1 MPREK
6 RISEG
11 KLPVYGVDPP
21 GDHARMQ
28 IWRHKL
34 HNEKKGEAA
43 RLLLPFRQ
51 LAWMLQLLISA
62 TLTQPAISRT
72 GSLPQQLPH
81 CFTGMPERDN
91 YGSNCGVSLLWLPYI
106 PARDDAYSSQSRL
119 RGSGLKLMQDLGHIS
134 APRPPPSVA
143 ALPPVPRD
151 LKPPP
156 QREIPRG
163 PNFLDLESSRLQ
175 ASQHARSIGQT
186 FLRSG
191 NLVQAKAY
199 FKRAEQMLAA
209 GLRVGEG
216 KGAPAATG

>member
-21 GDHARMQ
+21 DDHARMQ

-34 HNEKKGEAA
+34 HNEKK
-43 RLLLPFRQ
+43 
-51 LAWMLQLLISA
+51 
-62 TLTQPAISRT
+62 
-72 GSLPQQLPH
+72 
-81 CFTGMPERDN
+81 GMPERDN